1 MLALLR
7 GGVPVGI
14 ERTEALKAL
23 EWLHSADQRLF
34 GICCLADRRRS
45 GADGEGV
52 GFAGEDHDHRKPR
65 SLSRVETL
73 GEADREAQSFGLLTP
88 TGINS
93 TTGIAGLTLGGGFG
107 WISHKFGLTADN

>member
-1 MLALLR
+1 MFALPRGLCRPELR
-7 GGVPVGI
+7 GQ
-14 ERTEALKAL
+14 R
-23 EWLHSADQRLF
+23 HSRLRNGCTRRISAF
-34 GICCLADRRRS
+34 SACCLADRRRS